1 MGDEIIFFGLVGL
14 GILLGIL
21 AFVVVSPLVG
31 LLIGTGMGG
40 RGGWRNFLLGFLPGL
55 SPLVTVWVVYI
66 GNGTIWNAPTWI
78 GLVSIVVLL
87 WVVVFIGGYRLS
99 AIKAITGGILVPPLA
114 LIVSVMAGPALL
126 ITLLSIA
133 NACTMIVGG

>member
-1 MGDEIIFFGLVGL
+1 MGDETIFFGLVGL
-14 GILLGIL
+14 VILLGML

-40 RGGWRNFLLGFLPGL
+40 QGGWRNFLLGFLPGL
-55 SPLVTVWVVYI
+55 SPPLTVWVVYKE
-66 GNGTIWNAPTWI
+66 NGTIWNAPTWI
-78 GLVSIVVLL
+78 SMVSIVIFL
-87 WVVVFIGGYRLS
+87 WVVVFVGGYRLS
-99 AIKAITGGILVPPLA
+99 AIKAITGGILVPPLSV
-114 LIVSVMAGPALL
+114 IVSVMAGTALL